1 MKEKTFLFYALVA
14 GLLYIAYMMF
24 LPFMPAIFWAVI
36 FSIVLYPAYESIRV
50 KVKSSA
56 IAAAVMVIISFL
68 LFIGPLTYVTYLL
81 AVEIRAVISHLNER
95 GVTAMFLGN
104 ANIKEML
111 ESIAGLVDVPVDSIY
126 DILRGLAE
134 SIEKSLMRLF
144 HEHALVAVHAFVDY
158 FIMLFTIFF
167 LLRDGQIFIAGIYR
181 LLPLPDEQKNR
192 LFFRIREVIIS
203 TIYGGVM
210 IALAHGIIGGSAF
223 YFLGVPSPILLG
235 FAMSVFSFIP
245 VIGTF
250 TVWGPVA
257 AYLFLTGSII
267 KGVIMTVIAIVLL
280 VGIIDHILKPKVIGR
295 RAKIHTVLIFFGVL
309 GGIHLFGLIG
319 FVAGPLVIALLMMVM
334 ESIEQRMEQ

>member
-14 GLLYIAYMMF
+14 GLVYIAFNMF
-24 LPFMPAIFWAVI
+24 LPFMPAISWAVI
-36 FSIVLYPAYESIRV
+36 FSIVLYPVYDSIRV

-56 IAAAVMVIISFL
+56 IAAAVLVIISFL

-81 AVEIRAVISHLNER
+81 AVEIRAVIAHLGER
-95 GVTAMFLGN
+95 SMTATFFGN
-104 ANIKEML
+104 ANIKDML
-111 ESIAGLVDVPVDSIY
+111 ESIARLLDVPVDSIF
-126 DILRGLAE
+126 DILRGFAE

-144 HEHALVAVHAFVDY
+144 QEHALGVVHALVDY

-167 LLRDGQIFIAGIYR
+167 LLRDGQIIIAGIYR

-192 LFFRIREVIIS
+192 LFLRIREVIVS

-235 FAMSVFSFIP
+235 FTMSVFSFIP
-245 VIGTF
+245 VIGDF
-250 TVWGPVA
+250 IVWGPVT
-257 AYLFLTGSII
+257 AYLFLTGSFI
-267 KGVIMTVIAIVLL
+267 KGIIMAVIAIVLL
-280 VGIIDHILKPKVIGR
+280 VGVIDHILRPKVIGQ